1 MNQRWVYMC
10 PASCPLPPPS
20 PSHPSELSQCTSFEC
35 PASCIELGLV
45 ICSTYGNIHVSMLF
59 SQIIPLFPFP
69 TEFNSL
75 FFIYVSLL
83 LYHVF
88 ISPLFWRII
97 LPDMQCAIPVY
108 YFFSISALNNP
119 LHSFCCMVFEE
130 KSDIVLILIFLL
142 VDYLCPSAFFFLNF
156 FFFHL
161 HSLFISCSCL
171 VFWSLNKKF
180 ISTPKSAR
188 VAEHCFI

>member
-10 PASCPLPPPS
+10 PPSCPLPPPS

-45 ICSTYGNIHVSMLF
+45 IYSTYGNIHVSMLF

-97 LPDMQCAIPVY
+97 LPDMQYAIPVY

-119 LHSFCCMVFEE
+119 LHSMLQGFWREVWYSSHLYFSIGRLSLPIC
-130 KSDIVLILIFLL
+130 IL
-142 VDYLCPSAFFFLNF
+142 C
-156 FFFHL
+156 
-161 HSLFISCSCL
+161 LFPVHVWFSEVWIRNS
-171 VFWSLNKKF
+171 
-180 ISTPKSAR
+180 
-188 VAEHCFI
+188 